1 MALWVTNSSSAAS
14 LKLRNRAAASK
25 VRNPFN
31 GGNWPQTAVAAN
43 INQSKL
49 DDAMIMIQNSISQ
62 INDGIN
68 SITEDD

>member
-1 MALWVTNSSSAAS
+1 MINLEEHIVEIDGVKYVTLEIA
-14 LKLRNRAAASK
+14 
-25 VRNPFN
+25 
-31 GGNWPQTAVAAN
+31 QTAVAAN

>member
-1 MALWVTNSSSAAS
+1 MINLEEHVVEIEGVKYVTLEIAEAAI
-14 LKLRNRAAASK
+14 
-25 VRNPFN
+25 
-31 GGNWPQTAVAAN
+31 AVN

-49 DDAMIMIQNSISQ
+49 DDAMILIQNSINE

>member
-1 MALWVTNSSSAAS
+1 MINLEEHIVEIDGVKYVTLEIA
-14 LKLRNRAAASK
+14 
-25 VRNPFN
+25 
-31 GGNWPQTAVAAN
+31 QTAVAAN

-49 DDAMIMIQNSISQ
+49 DDAMIMIQNSINQ

>member
-1 MALWVTNSSSAAS
+1 MINLEEHIVEIDGVKYVTLEIAQA
-14 LKLRNRAAASK
+14 
-25 VRNPFN
+25 
-31 GGNWPQTAVAAN
+31 AVAAN

-49 DDAMIMIQNSISQ
+49 DDAMIMIQNSINQ